1 MSSLLCL
8 WAAMILSGATAEEM
22 ARKTLSQ
29 YDQVGAEVN
38 GTLDIALL
46 QSYLTETNSNT
57 FSFLLWDTDGH
68 QYLDMVRF
76 LDATKDM
83 KVKGG
88 TLEVWVTLIPPS
100 ETIPWENGT
109 SCAKCPN
116 SHPHQY
122 GGASSGIFCCN
133 TTTSGEDCVG
143 DYCCVD
149 PTGSPAT
156 CQGVKRCGN
165 NPTNQPGCGAGDP
178 SLPPHT
184 SLCSIP
190 ADSPLTKFN
199 ESAMVDHARGGEI
212 ICTRPYIFL

>member
-76 LDATKDM
+76 LELTKTEGID
-83 KVKGG
+83 
-88 TLEVWVTLIPPS
+88 VWVTLIPPS
-100 ETIPWENGT
+100 ETAGSFPATPPAGSDCATCPPNIAHPYGDAVDGVYCCNGT
-109 SCAKCPN
+109 IAGGSCVKNVA
-116 SHPHQY
+116 
-122 GGASSGIFCCN
+122 
-133 TTTSGEDCVG
+133 V
-143 DYCCVD
+143 CCVF
-149 PTGSPAT
+149 PGSGSG
-156 CQGVKRCGN
+156 CQGVPRCGN
-165 NPTNQPGCGAGDP
+165 NPQNKT
-178 SLPPHT
+178 
-184 SLCSIP
+184 LCEVSQC
-190 ADSPLTKFN
+190 S
-199 ESAMVDHARGGEI
+199 V
-212 ICTRPYIFL
+212 